1 MYTTDPNSIGKVRAT
16 ALGIRANDKIV
27 EVKIISDM
35 DIYFS

>member
-1 MYTTDPNSIGKVRAT
+1 MVIAT

-35 DIYFS
+35 DIYYS

>member
-1 MYTTDPNSIGKVRAT
+1 MVTAM

-27 EVKIISDM
+27 EVKIISDI